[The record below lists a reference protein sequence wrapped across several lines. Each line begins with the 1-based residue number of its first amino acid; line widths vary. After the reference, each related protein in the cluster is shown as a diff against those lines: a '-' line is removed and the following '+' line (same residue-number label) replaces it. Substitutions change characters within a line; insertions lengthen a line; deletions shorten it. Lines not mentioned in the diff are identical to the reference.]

1 MNIPDTAT
9 NITDHQHMDL
19 GTDLAKRPHLSHN
32 LFKKILIVDDEIKV
46 TRAYKLLFL
55 HEGFHVF
62 MSTGAVQAK
71 DILTR
76 EPIDVVVMDINMPD
90 ITGAEL
96 FENIRAFHKGT
107 KVLVASVHSVEEQK
121 ERVRGADGYF
131 DKTDSI
137 EDLLNA
143 VKSLLSKN

>member
-1 MNIPDTAT
+1 MHPS
-9 NITDHQHMDL
+9 
-19 GTDLAKRPHLSHN
+19 TDLAKRPHLSRN

-46 TRAYKLLFL
+46 THAYKLLFL

-76 EPIDVVVMDINMPD
+76 EQIDVVVMDINMPD
-90 ITGAEL
+90 VTGAEL
-96 FENIRAFHKGT
+96 FENIRAFHKGA
-107 KVLVASVHSVEEQK
+107 KVLVASVHSIDEQK
-121 ERVRGADGYF
+121 ERVKNADGYF

-137 EDLLNA
+137 EDLI
-143 VKSLLSKN
+143 VKVKGMIK